1 MNRINTKQHERHD
14 HHQKSIY
21 PVDFMEYE
29 SDPLN
34 SGQGRFPH
42 DCYEQR
48 FTVSYDYP
56 VYFTKNLFHP
66 RNDLL
71 ASVIDR
77 LNEHRRHR
85 LIVFLDSGV
94 SEAAPGFE
102 KTIQHYF
109 EKWSDCVKMEGR
121 VEIIPGGEKIK
132 KGWDLVKPIM
142 TKIAESHL
150 CRQSYVVAIG
160 GGSVLDVVGFA
171 ASTVH
176 RGLRLI
182 RIPSTVLAQDDA
194 GVGVKNGIN
203 EHGMKNFAGTF
214 APPFA
219 VMIDYQL
226 LQTLQTKYWLGG
238 VAEAFKVAIIKDS
251 NFFEYLCRHAAK
263 LRQKDATVIEETVK
277 RCAIL
282 HLKHIGTNGDPF
294 EFGTARPLDFG
305 HWSAHRLEALSGYQI
320 GHGQAVSIGI
330 AMDSFYASQI
340 GLLSDKEC
348 NTIIDALDETGLP
361 IWSDLLEQ
369 RRSDGRLEILQG
381 LDDFQEH
388 LGGRLTVTLP
398 NGIGR
403 KVEIH
408 DMDSTII
415 ERAISYLKQRS
426 TNVVFPE

>member
-1 MNRINTKQHERHD
+1 M
-14 HHQKSIY
+14 Y
-21 PVDFMEYE
+21 PADLMKFE
-29 SDPLN
+29 SCPLN
-34 SGQGRFPH
+34 RSQELFPY

-77 LNEHRRHR
+77 RNEHRQHR

-94 SEAAPGFE
+94 SEAAPDFAE
-102 KTIQHYF
+102 TIKRYF
-109 EKWSDCVKMEGR
+109 EIWPECLIMEDP
-121 VEIIPGGEKIK
+121 VEIIPGGEKTK
-132 KGWDLVKPIM
+132 NGWDLVKPIM
-142 TKIAESHL
+142 TKIAASHL
-150 CRQSYVVAIG
+150 CRQSYVLAIG
-160 GGSVLDVVGFA
+160 GGSVLDIVGFA

-182 RIPSTVLAQDDA
+182 RVPSTVLAQDDA
-194 GVGVKNGIN
+194 GVGVKTGVN
-203 EHGMKNFAGTF
+203 EHSMKNFAGTF

-219 VMIDYQL
+219 VMIDFQL
-226 LQTLQTKYWLGG
+226 LRTLETKYWIGG
-238 VAEAFKVAIIKDS
+238 VAEAFKVAIIKDRD
-251 NFFEYLCRHAAK
+251 FFDYLCRHAAK
-263 LRQKDATVIEETVK
+263 LRQKDEICIEATVK

-282 HLKHIGTNGDPF
+282 HLEHIGTNGDPF
-294 EFGTARPLDFG
+294 EFGSARPLDFG
-305 HWSAHRLEALSGYQI
+305 HWCAHRLEALSGYQI

-330 AMDSFYASQI
+330 VIDSLYASQI
-340 GLLSDKEC
+340 GLLSPEDC
-348 NTIIDALDETGLP
+348 DSIIDSLEETGLP
-361 IWSDLLEQ
+361 IWSDLLEL

-381 LDDFQEH
+381 LEDFQEH

-408 DMDSTII
+408 HMDSSII
-415 ERAISYLKQRS
+415 EKAIFYMKQRS
-426 TNVVFPE
+426 ARSN